1 MQGWRLFAQRSSSAR
16 PFTNMSQ
23 AVDHPAAREDTEV
36 VSVDEF
42 YSMWRSRT
50 VDCPWGSG
58 RPAVETL
65 LLHHE
70 QFKIPENLVGRGR
83 VNNLGWVQL
92 AQLGK
97 HVVSL
102 YRQGGAV

>member
-1 MQGWRLFAQRSSSAR
+1 MPEVTAMGFSESHTL
-16 PFTNMSQ
+16 Q

-70 QFKIPENLVGRGR
+70 QFKIPENLVCRVWGRR
-83 VNNLGWVQL
+83 LGQ
-92 AQLGK
+92 AQTQFGCRCAPAQ
-97 HVVSL
+97 VGSPMTEE
-102 YRQGGAV
+102 